1 MSFYN
6 VLRESTAVQEPENIG
21 NDLDQIEKDIF
32 EDREDETDTANN
44 GILNDD
50 INDTDIVEEAYNIIY
65 ESEYNH
71 NQLLKAIG
79 LHELNEAYHGREL
92 LLEAADAESWFDKVI
107 TWFKNLFAK
116 FADAVNRVLK
126 ELDFIAKHDKS
137 LAVDYENGK
146 ATYETYKWS
155 YKGYNYLD
163 LRSQVEETFKAEN
176 NGDFNDARIDAVFGD
191 IGDVI
196 DVINASNNDEDI
208 KQAME
213 LLDERY
219 KQHEFT
225 KTVKDMEGELYT
237 KLRGGSKEKI
247 ELYGVIDIDKNVIS
261 ILKSDRDMKYI
272 RDVFNN
278 YKKFYKDLLE
288 RLNKLKKEVKK
299 AGNRKDSA
307 TTAKLKVCDKFV
319 NFAKTGSNIN
329 TMCKS
334 VFIKCAKEQ
343 RYQARAIVNQI
354 MKKGT
359 TEEKKDSKDTAL
371 NDSSIFAH
379 IDLV

>member
-44 GILNDD
+44 GVLNDD

-92 LLEAADAESWFDKVI
+92 LFEAADAESWFDKVI
-107 TWFKNLFAK
+107 AWFKNLFAK
-116 FADAVNRVLK
+116 FADAVSRVLK
-126 ELDFIAKHDKS
+126 ELDFIAKHDKN
-137 LAVDYENGK
+137 LAVDYENDK
-146 ATYETYKWS
+146 AKYEKYKWS

-176 NGDFNDARIDAVFGD
+176 QGDFSAGRIDEIFR
-191 IGDVI
+191 DVS
-196 DVINASNNDEDI
+196 DCCDTINNAKDDEDM
-208 KQAME
+208 KAAME
-213 LLDERY
+213 LVEGENERY
-219 KQHEFT
+219 KFT
-225 KTVKDMEGELYT
+225 QTVKEMEGELYT

-247 ELYGVIDIDKNVIS
+247 ELYGVIDIDKSVIS

-288 RLNKLKKEVKK
+288 RINKLRKEVKK

-307 TTAKLKVCDKFV
+307 TTAKLKVCDKFI
-319 NFAKTGSNIN
+319 NFVKTGSNIN

-359 TEEKKDSKDTAL
+359 EEKKDSKDTAL